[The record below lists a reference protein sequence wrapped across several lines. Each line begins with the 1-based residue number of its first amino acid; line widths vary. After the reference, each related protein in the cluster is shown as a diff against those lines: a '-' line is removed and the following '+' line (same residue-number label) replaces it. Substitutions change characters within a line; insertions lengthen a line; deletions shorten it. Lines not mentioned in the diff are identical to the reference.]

1 MIYDA
6 LIAPFIEFSFMRRAL
21 IGSLAIAIGTAPI
34 GVFLLLRRMSLM
46 GDAMAHAVLPGVA
59 IGYLISGLSLVAMTI
74 GGIAAGLLVVLGSGA
89 ISRVT
94 VLKED
99 ATLAAFHLVAL
110 ALGVVI
116 ISSSGSAV
124 DLFHVLF
131 GSVLALNDA
140 ALTLLCTVAT
150 LTLVTLAALYRPL
163 VLECVDP
170 NFLRSVSGLSA
181 VTHYA
186 FLALVVLNL
195 VGAFQALGTLMAVG
209 MMIVPAAA
217 ARLWVRDV
225 SFMIIVA
232 VAIGALSSI
241 AGLIVS
247 FHFAIETGPLIIL
260 IAGGI
265 YGVSLLIAPVLG
277 SFSIKSIGVTS

>member
-1 MIYDA
+1 MIYDV
-6 LIAPFIEFSFMRRAL
+6 LVAPFVEFSFMRRAL
-21 IGSLAIAIGTAPI
+21 IGSLAIALGTAPI

-59 IGYLISGLSLVAMTI
+59 IGYLISGLSLAAMTI
-74 GGIAAGLLVVLGSGA
+74 GGIAAGLLVVLGSGV
-89 ISRVT
+89 ISRIT

-116 ISSSGSAV
+116 ISSTGSAV

-170 NFLRSVSGLSA
+170 SFLRSVSGLSA

-225 SFMIIVA
+225 SLMIIVA
-232 VAIGALSSI
+232 VAIAALSST
-241 AGLIVS
+241 AGLIFS

-265 YGVSLLIAPVLG
+265 YVASLLVAPLMG
-277 SFSIKSIGVTS
+277 SFSVKSIGVTS

>member
-1 MIYDA
+1 MMYDA
-6 LIAPFIEFSFMRRAL
+6 LIAPFVEFSFMRRAL

-232 VAIGALSSI
+232 VAIAALSSI

-265 YGVSLLIAPVLG
+265 YGASLLIAPVLG